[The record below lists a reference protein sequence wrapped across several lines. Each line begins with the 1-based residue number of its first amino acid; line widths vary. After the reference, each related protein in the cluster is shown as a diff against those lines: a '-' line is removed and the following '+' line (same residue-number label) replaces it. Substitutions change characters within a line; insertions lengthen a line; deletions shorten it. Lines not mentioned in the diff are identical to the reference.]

1 MDDPKG
7 GGKRREQRRRLFR
20 CFKRK
25 IVDLSRPSLIT
36 ATNVTNHETA
46 RRISSRF
53 SRVRT
58 TRFLLIR
65 CTFHLSRT
73 CSNSDLVV
81 EFICPGLFETIL
93 TISLCRCKKLKR
105 WKLFGVVSVKYSRP
119 REACSILDSLSLSL
133 YLRFTNS
140 RPDTISGKYFAI
152 LSFELSFRSNKLG
165 LLFFSSFRDNDDSV
179 RKIFGRRFNFTCRC
193 IVSSRIWLI
202 LHECIYTERKI
213 FQSSPSFCVKRFQNF
228 SYWRVKGEES

>member
-81 EFICPGLFETIL
+81 EFICPGLFETIP

-105 WKLFGVVSVKYSRP
+105 WNGNFCCFGEIFTAEGGLFHP
-119 REACSILDSLSLSL
+119 RFSLSLSL
-133 YLRFTNS
+133 SQIY
-140 RPDTISGKYFAI
+140 
-152 LSFELSFRSNKLG
+152 ELEARYDLW
-165 LLFFSSFRDNDDSV
+165 
-179 RKIFGRRFNFTCRC
+179 KIFCD
-193 IVSSRIWLI
+193 LI
-202 LHECIYTERKI
+202 LWII
-213 FQSSPSFCVKRFQNF
+213 FSI
-228 SYWRVKGEES
+228 